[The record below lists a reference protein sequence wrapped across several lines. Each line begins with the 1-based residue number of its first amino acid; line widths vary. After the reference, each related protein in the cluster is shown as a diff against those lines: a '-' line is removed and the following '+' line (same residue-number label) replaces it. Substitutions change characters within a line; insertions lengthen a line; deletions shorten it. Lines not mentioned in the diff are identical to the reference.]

1 MVHAAGERSLLDD
14 LAHRALRGWAERGDP
29 TPDPGPVVL
38 ASTLPPGDPVVVLV
52 ARAWLGGLRRA
63 APAHPGVFGGLAGQL
78 VGLRLL
84 ASVHPPLDRAADA
97 VSAALRRPPATDGGG
112 LAYGDYDLV
121 TGPAGVLLA
130 HCVPADRPEGVD
142 VLAARLTA
150 LCRDGAEG
158 LRCTAYDGHEL
169 LGWVQGRVNA
179 GLAHGVPGV
188 VVALAAALRA
198 GVDVPGPLRLLGRWL
213 VAQACRDPLGV
224 VTWPVAGGAPPP
236 ERPVRRQ
243 AWCYG
248 CPGAAW
254 ALWEAGDALGEPE
267 FAALATTAMRSLCDN
282 YDEDFHL
289 YGPTAADRLA
299 VCHGAAGVLAVADA
313 FATHAGLPEAAALRQ
328 RLADHLCRRGDEVSD
343 LARTDM
349 SLLNGAA
356 GVLAA
361 LRTASGGP
369 RGWLPAVGLR

>member
-1 MVHAAGERSLLDD
+1 MVNAVGEHPLVDG
-14 LAHRALRGWAERGDP
+14 LARHALREWAEHGAP

-38 ASTLPPGDPVVVLV
+38 ASTLPPGDPVAALA
-52 ARAWLGGLRRA
+52 ARAWLGGLRRTTT
-63 APAHPGVFGGLAGQL
+63 AHPGLFGGLAGQL
-78 VGLRLL
+78 AGLRLL
-84 ASVHPPLDRAADA
+84 AAVHPPLERAAEA
-97 VSAALRRPPATDGGG
+97 VSAALHRSPPGTPDG

-121 TGPAGVLLA
+121 GGPAGVLLA
-130 HCVPADRPEGVD
+130 HCVPAARPGGTD
-142 VLAARLTA
+142 VIAARLAA
-150 LCRDGAEG
+150 LCEEGAGG

-169 LGWVQGRVNA
+169 LGWVQGRINA

-198 GVDVPGPLRLLGRWL
+198 GSDVAEPLRGLARWL
-213 VAQACRDPLGV
+213 PAQARRDPLGIV
-224 VTWPVAGGAPPP
+224 SWPTAGGAPPP
-236 ERPVRRQ
+236 ARAVRRQ

-254 ALWEAGDALGEPE
+254 ALWEAGDALGEPG
-267 FAALATTAMRSLCDN
+267 FTTPATTAMRSLCDH

-289 YGPTAADRLA
+289 YGEAVTDRVA

-313 FATHAGLPEAAALRQ
+313 FATHADLPEAAGLRH
-328 RLADHLCRRGDEVSD
+328 RLADHLGRRGEEVAE

-349 SLLNGAA
+349 SLLTGAA

-361 LRTASGGP
+361 LRTAAGAP
-369 RGWLPAVGLR
+369 RGWLPAIGLR